1 MSRIL
6 SLVAALVATVALLL
20 SGAMPAEAAT
30 SDWRWKGRIVT
41 VVDQV
46 GGYNRDS
53 IKQAVRELNLEQ
65 RALRFR
71 YQTTSC
77 KRGQKCA
84 TVSARTDGMSN
95 WAAKAIPDQGRSCRI
110 FTNAYWDGVGT
121 RSIKTVST
129 QKRSAMRK
137 LGATSDY
144 SLIKAYNNINEM
156 QNTVDYLK
164 SRGGSLMITTCDG
177 KLCAQID
184 PNYMN
189 SSYETRDTK
198 QPLMIVKEV
207 R

>member
-30 SDWRWKGRIVT
+30 SDFRWKSKVVT

-46 GGYNRDS
+46 GGYNRDA
-53 IKQAVRELNLEQ
+53 IKQAVNELNREQ

-77 KRGQKCA
+77 RRGQKCA

-95 WAAKAIPDQGRSCRI
+95 WAAKAIPSEGRSCRI

-121 RSIKTVST
+121 RSIKTE
-129 QKRSAMRK
+129 
-137 LGATSDY
+137 LGRCIGLRTAP
-144 SLIKAYNNINEM
+144 EG
-156 QNTVDYLK
+156 V
-164 SRGGSLMITTCDG
+164 RSLMSRTDPAP
-177 KLCAQID
+177 KLTD
-184 PNYMN
+184 YDL
-189 SSYETRDTK
+189 RD
-198 QPLMIVKEV
+198 L
-207 R
+207 RSLYRRA

>member
-53 IKQAVRELNLEQ
+53 IKQAVSELNREQ

-121 RSIKTVST
+121 RSIKTE
-129 QKRSAMRK
+129 
-137 LGATSDY
+137 LGRCIGLRTAP
-144 SLIKAYNNINEM
+144 EG
-156 QNTVDYLK
+156 V
-164 SRGGSLMITTCDG
+164 RSLMSRTDPAP
-177 KLCAQID
+177 KLTPYD
-184 PNYMN
+184 L
-189 SSYETRDTK
+189 RD
-198 QPLMIVKEV
+198 LRILY
-207 R
+207 RR